1 MPLGDVENILLG
13 SFGSENHINSGN
25 NNNSNSSIVGSLGMD
40 KFVDSIHIIFL
51 VSAILMLIAIVPSVL
66 RKEKNNNNQEVAYQ
80 VNELYLCQFYY
91 QPFH

>member
-1 MPLGDVENILLG
+1 MTHIMPLGDVENILLG
-13 SFGSENHINSGN
+13 SFGNENHINSDN

-66 RKEKNNNNQEVAYQ
+66 RKEKKQQ
-80 VNELYLCQFYY
+80 
-91 QPFH
+91 

>member
-25 NNNSNSSIVGSLGMD
+25 NNNNSNSSLVASMEMD
-40 KFVDSIHIIFL
+40 RFVDSIHIIFL

-66 RKEKNNNNQEVAYQ
+66 REEKK
-80 VNELYLCQFYY
+80 
-91 QPFH
+91 QPKSGISG

>member
-1 MPLGDVENILLG
+1 MGDVENILLG

-66 RKEKNNNNQEVAYQ
+66 REKK
-80 VNELYLCQFYY
+80 
-91 QPFH
+91 QPRSGISG

>member
-25 NNNSNSSIVGSLGMD
+25 NNNNNNNNSNSSIVGSLEMD

-66 RKEKNNNNQEVAYQ
+66 REEKK
-80 VNELYLCQFYY
+80 
-91 QPFH
+91 QPRSGISG